1 MSRKERVSPLST
13 PGSGN
18 RLEPL
23 ADTEV
28 PAGSEGDGQPADG
41 ADVRLDSRLVIL
53 QEIGLALHSTLEPSK
68 LIELILDSCIRYTG
82 ATTGSFILME
92 DNEVLR
98 IVAARGLGADVSD
111 EVTLR
116 VGEGITGWVAEHGQ
130 PLNVPDVRRDSR
142 YVMVK
147 QHIRSGLAVPMN
159 LNKRVVGVI
168 SVDSS
173 RPENFDDDDLQ
184 LLVIVA
190 TQAAQVLQNA
200 RAYSDLRRSAQQ
212 HETMLEISQVMGSA
226 LDFEELFE
234 KVMEILSA
242 QRGMKRGFLALAQE
256 ESDELAIDL
265 AYGLSS
271 EEMAKG
277 RYQKGEGII
286 GRVFRTGEPIG
297 VRDVRQEPAFLGRTG
312 AVAVGDEPVA
322 FLACPILLEG
332 ETVGVLA
339 VAKVFQSSDE
349 FNDDLGFL
357 EILANTLSQA
367 VKIYRGVAKEKAKLL
382 QENQLLREELGTR
395 YKFDDIVGGSPAMQ
409 RVFSVVSS
417 VARTRST
424 VLIRGDSGTGKKLI
438 AHAIHY
444 NSPRADRPFVRVNC
458 AAIPEHLLEPEL
470 FGHVK
475 GSFTG
480 AVADRKGKFVLADG
494 GTIFLDEIGD
504 MSPLL
509 QAKILRVLQE
519 REVEVVGS
527 EDIVRV
533 DVRIIA
539 ATHQNLE
546 ALIEAGKFR
555 EDLYYRLNVVPI
567 MIPPLAERPE
577 DIRLLSEHFLEKFRD
592 VNDFGELTILG
603 DSMRCLLRYSW
614 PGNVRQLENVIERA
628 AVLCEGN
635 VIRPSDLPDLTV
647 DFPRET
653 KVGTGGA
660 PQTLTEAVDVFLSG
674 ELGPAPNE
682 GGLWDETLAVVE
694 ERLIRHGLEKAGG
707 VQLRAAEVLGIHRN
721 TLRKKIGQWSESRRA
736 SLHQIGADDEGVC

>member
-424 VLIRGDSGTGKKLI
+424 VLIRGDSGTGKELI